1 MKNRRE
7 KKYIFQLMLRYK
19 KELILNTVLSFFLLA
34 IYMVTPIL
42 EQKII
47 DEGILSKDYVILLK
61 LVFIAAFIG
70 IVGYFIQYIQ
80 MHIQSG
86 VAAAFRSSLKVE
98 ALSHALR
105 LIISKLQW
113 FCSWRCY
120 YKCELKGVGLSGV
133 FLIIPSFYGI
143 MKNK

>member
-1 MKNRRE
+1 
-7 KKYIFQLMLRYK
+7 MLRYK

-34 IYMVTPIL
+34 LYMVTPIL

-47 DEGILSKDYVILLK
+47 DEEILSK
-61 LVFIAAFIG
+61 
-70 IVGYFIQYIQ
+70 
-80 MHIQSG
+80 

-105 LIISKLQW
+105 LKHLKLVVPLHLQFQKLKDQIISKLQW

-133 FLIIPSFYGI
+133 FLIIPHLLWYNEKQVI
-143 MKNK
+143 